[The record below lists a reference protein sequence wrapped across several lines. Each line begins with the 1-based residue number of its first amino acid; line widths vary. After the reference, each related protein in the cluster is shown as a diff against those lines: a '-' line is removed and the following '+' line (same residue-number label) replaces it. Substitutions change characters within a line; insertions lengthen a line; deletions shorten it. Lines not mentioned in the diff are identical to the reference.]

1 MGRNAFKPTE
11 EQRRQVSL
19 MSSIGIQ
26 QVAMAKILGIDFKT
40 LTKYFP
46 DELEV
51 GKAKTITY
59 VAGKLMGN
67 IQKNKE
73 ASIFFFLKT
82 QAGWRE
88 KMELDVEHSG
98 SITVNVNLDPPD
110 VSKP

>member
-1 MGRNAFKPTE
+1 
-11 EQRRQVSL
+11 
-19 MSSIGIQ
+19 
-26 QVAMAKILGIDFKT
+26 MAKILGIDFKT

>member
-1 MGRNAFKPTE
+1 MA
-11 EQRRQVSL
+11 
-19 MSSIGIQ
+19 SIGIQ

-67 IQKNKE
+67 IQRNKE

-82 QAGWRE
+82 QAGWKE
-88 KMELDVEHSG
+88 KTEMEIKG
-98 SITVNVNLDPPD
+98 SISMRPVIMDGK
-110 VSKP
+110 KPTQ